1 MNKKWYHQAVICVLN
16 TKKSRSGTSCTAYR
30 KNPRTNRR
38 SIPIR
43 AFTMTTDA
51 PTDRRLRGSTLICP
65 STFCWQ
71 KQPAAERGHMCPTR
85 LQSSATRRHKSYGLE
100 KQFDVLELP
109 GNCSKF
115 GLYFI
120 LHLAVLCNKIE
131 QSNISSSQVPIK
143 IISVI

>member
-16 TKKSRSGTSCTAYR
+16 TKSRSGTSCSAYR

-71 KQPAAERGHMCPTR
+71 KQPGAERGHICPTR
-85 LQSSATRRHKSYGLE
+85 LQSLATRRHKSYGYKNNSTLLNCPVIIQNSAYISFYTS
-100 KQFDVLELP
+100 QFFVMK
-109 GNCSKF
+109 SK
-115 GLYFI
+115 
-120 LHLAVLCNKIE
+120 
-131 QSNISSSQVPIK
+131 
-143 IISVI
+143 